1 MVQLFHSHFQLFQH
15 KQKPSV
21 LFALVAHVKVM
32 LYLAGEA
39 IGLFILFILGNS
51 DLLIKESTKVAFTV
65 SGIE

>member
-1 MVQLFHSHFQLFQH
+1 MVQLFHSHFQLLRH

-32 LYLAGEA
+32 LYLAG
-39 IGLFILFILGNS
+39 GLFILGNL
-51 DLLIKESTKVAFTV
+51 DLSIKESTKVTFTV